1 MFSTHSYDKVN
12 KKRQSKDSY
21 YDILA
26 EKNDK
31 SLLLSYIADYRAEM
45 IADSCRG
52 ATYTNK

>member
-31 SLLLSYIADYRAEM
+31 SLLLSYIADYRVEM
-45 IADSCRG
+45 TADSCRG